1 MVARKQPVSR
11 ANLSGWLEDPHQ
23 NALSGVE
30 FERQGVGELDVE
42 AFSEGYRRVREWQ
55 TAAQKFIPKTA
66 HKPKDR
72 PETAGIVANRMV
84 ESGSGETE
92 PPFQKHVA
100 RFD

>member
-1 MVARKQPVSR
+1 MARKQPVFG
-11 ANLSGWLEDPHQ
+11 NHLTGWLEDPHQ

-42 AFSEGYRRVREWQ
+42 AFSEGYGRVREWQ

-66 HKPKDR
+66 HEPEDR
-72 PETAGIVANRMV
+72 SETAGIVANRMV
-84 ESGSGETE
+84 ESSSGETE
-92 PPFQKHVA
+92 PPFQKHVP